1 MQGRRTIRLKKSG
14 YKNWSRTIQVK
25 AGTAINLKKIIMEKE
40 DGFLQLSTKPAKA
53 KILINGKFIGNS
65 PIKVPMPPNVTNQI
79 QIIKEGFKPVT
90 QKVKVKSGVVD
101 NFDIV
106 LESEKARLT
115 FRTFPDSTIK

>member
-1 MQGRRTIRLKKSG
+1 
-14 YKNWSRTIQVK
+14 
-25 AGTAINLKKIIMEKE
+25 
-40 DGFLQLSTKPAKA
+40 
-53 KILINGKFIGNS
+53 
-65 PIKVPMPPNVTNQI
+65 MPPNVTNQI

-115 FRTFPDSTIK
+115 FKLFRENAQLFIDERYVGGATQSILLQTRQHLITIQAPGYMQLMKQLSPQELASKK